1 MSLDINKHV
10 CEYICVCIY
19 IYVGN
24 NSTTTIHA
32 GHYLSDKVYTHTH
45 TDAQKHRTYCGKGLF
60 HDTATTPE
68 KIV

>member
-24 NSTTTIHA
+24 NSITTIHA

-45 TDAQKHRTYCGKGLF
+45 TPMPKNIEHIVEKDCSMIPPQHQKR
-60 HDTATTPE
+60 
-68 KIV
+68 